1 MNKIVLIMELID
13 NIVETHGSVSIF
25 GGVSEWTREV
35 NDLHMEIKESRGIN
49 KQNIS
54 KSKVVI
60 VYDHMNESSRAHT
73 KVGLPTLM
81 MVE

>member
-1 MNKIVLIMELID
+1 
-13 NIVETHGSVSIF
+13 
-25 GGVSEWTREV
+25 
-35 NDLHMEIKESRGIN
+35 MEIKESRGIN

-73 KVGLPTLM
+73 KVGLTTLM